1 MHTRS
6 EPTPA
11 LVDRQ
16 RERQAL
22 DSLMEDLRS
31 GRGRALVVRG
41 EAGVGKSALLEY
53 AAGAAPDMRVAR
65 AVGVES
71 EMELAFAGV
80 HQLCAPLLD
89 RLARLPAPQRADRP
103 KQATPSQPKQPPRRV
118 KQQPD
123 RDREQR
129 CKREPVAREGE
140 RRYPVAER
148 RTGKAAI
155 DVQAQV
161 SHLMKQAAM

>member
-1 MHTRS
+1 RRSELPCESLPRSEACMHTRS

-89 RLARLPAPQRADRP
+89 RLARLPAA
-103 KQATPSQPKQPPRRV
+103 A
-118 KQQPD
+118 
-123 RDREQR
+123 
-129 CKREPVAREGE
+129 
-140 RRYPVAER
+140 
-148 RTGKAAI
+148 RTGDERGRAPR
-155 DVQAQV
+155 
-161 SHLMKQAAM
+161 SG

>member
-22 DSLMEDLRS
+22 DNLMEDLRS

-53 AAGAAPDMRVAR
+53 AAGTSADIRVAR
-65 AVGVES
+65 AAGVES
-71 EMELAFAGV
+71 EMELAFAGL

-89 RLARLPAPQRADRP
+89 RREDLPVPQRDALG
-103 KQATPSQPKQPPRRV
+103 
-118 KQQPD
+118 
-123 RDREQR
+123 
-129 CKREPVAREGE
+129 VAFGLRG
-140 RRYPVAER
+140 
-148 RTGKAAI
+148 
-155 DVQAQV
+155 
-161 SHLMKQAAM
+161 

>member
-22 DSLMEDLRS
+22 DRLMGDLRS

-53 AAGAAPDMRVAR
+53 AAGAAADMRV
-65 AVGVES
+65 
-71 EMELAFAGV
+71 
-80 HQLCAPLLD
+80 
-89 RLARLPAPQRADRP
+89 
-103 KQATPSQPKQPPRRV
+103 
-118 KQQPD
+118 
-123 RDREQR
+123 
-129 CKREPVAREGE
+129 
-140 RRYPVAER
+140 
-148 RTGKAAI
+148 
-155 DVQAQV
+155 
-161 SHLMKQAAM
+161 

>member
-6 EPTPA
+6 GPTRA

-53 AAGAAPDMRVAR
+53 AAGAAADMRVAR
-65 AVGVES
+65 AAGVES

-80 HQLCAPLLD
+80 H
-89 RLARLPAPQRADRP
+89 PAVRA
-103 KQATPSQPKQPPRRV
+103 
-118 KQQPD
+118 
-123 RDREQR
+123 
-129 CKREPVAREGE
+129 
-140 RRYPVAER
+140 
-148 RTGKAAI
+148 AAGSPGG
-155 DVQAQV
+155 A
-161 SHLMKQAAM
+161 SGSAA

>member
-1 MHTRS
+1 MRVAAKERGGKHTRS

-22 DSLMEDLRS
+22 DGLLGDLRS

-53 AAGAAPDMRVAR
+53 AAGAAADMRVAR
-65 AVGVES
+65 AAGVES

-89 RLARLPAPQRADRP
+89 RLERLPGPQRDALGIAFGLDRALASYADGVSTWRCGHRP
-103 KQATPSQPKQPPRRV
+103 CGYDHGSGGGLCQGRTAPP
-118 KQQPD
+118 
-123 RDREQR
+123 
-129 CKREPVAREGE
+129 
-140 RRYPVAER
+140 
-148 RTGKAAI
+148 
-155 DVQAQV
+155 
-161 SHLMKQAAM
+161 